1 MKRYRLAR
9 PAKADLDLIWQRIAG
24 ESGIENASRLI
35 DTITDRF
42 PRLAEMPELGTT
54 RDHIEGGVRAF
65 PVGNYT
71 DFSCDSRNAG
81 PASGVGNKVRR
92 CSDDSAPLCAP
103 VARLV
108 HFPHAAGLALAKM
121 GKLRGG

>member
-92 CSDDSAPLCAP
+92 CSDDS
-103 VARLV
+103 VS
-108 HFPHAAGLALAKM
+108 LALRSAPRL
-121 GKLRGG
+121 LRQHEVGAVEKADQGAALR